1 MNHEI
6 LLIDTVTFSGMWFLI
21 VPINIL
27 KAYSTCTCSD
37 ELISSIPEI
46 GFSGTQNFPWN
57 QFHENFREIDFTEK
71 RTRNPSYRNMYPS
84 LTYTAIISNLS
95 YWAY

>member
-46 GFSGTQNFPWN
+46 GFSGTQNFP
-57 QFHENFREIDFTEK
+57 
-71 RTRNPSYRNMYPS
+71 
-84 LTYTAIISNLS
+84 
-95 YWAY
+95 